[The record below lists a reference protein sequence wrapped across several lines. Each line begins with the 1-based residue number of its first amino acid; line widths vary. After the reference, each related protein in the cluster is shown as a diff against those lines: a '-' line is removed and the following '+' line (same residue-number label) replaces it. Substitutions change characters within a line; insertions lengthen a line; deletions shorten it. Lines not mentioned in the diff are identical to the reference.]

1 MSQLPDELQLQLR
14 VSCRIICTCIYYV
27 FVSHDDNDKE
37 TYLMTP
43 TLVCVKL
50 IVKLECV
57 LSCGQRI
64 KQEGRLLSSGR

>member
-27 FVSHDDNDKE
+27 FVSHDDKE

-64 KQEGRLLSSGR
+64 KQEGRLLFSGW